1 MAWTYDSTS
10 RVLTH
15 TGTDLEGAMC
25 LSDCPPNMAVIVA
38 CADRADELRV
48 RVLAAPDSKTGWEM
62 GVKNGDKTKIAIRK
76 VEFAVEAA
84 VSVEAAHNIAADG
97 QPYTLECLV
106 QQTTLVARIVNS
118 AGAVTQ
124 ISHDI
129 AGDDL
134 LTFKRFGVFTAIADA
149 VALSVQRC
157 ELVAQQSTRREIL
170 AVVCGGR
177 LYVSM
182 DGTSL
187 AEVPGRVADA
197 TGTASCDSYAGKLYI
212 VGGGLANV
220 FDPVTMTITAWS
232 DTNHPTYTLP
242 GATSAGTTTAVGCV
256 VHRGRV
262 FLWTADGDELYY
274 SEFDNPNNWQ
284 VGAAGVGAEGPG
296 VDPVDD
302 VIVGLRSMPN
312 GSLLIGCR
320 KSIKVRLGDPL
331 LGAIDTPTLIHEV
344 GLSGPN
350 AIASISEGRGVL
362 HSPSGLYLLPAEG
375 GAVPLMAGVLTL
387 DVANGGIQLANA
399 DDYIVS
405 LARDP
410 QRHRLVLSLTSRAT
424 TGDSRTFIYEERA
437 GGYAPGAAGM
447 FPQTFQA
454 NGNPTAMAVWGNKLV
469 MGTRDGYLCVF
480 EDGTVTDYR
489 SSTITGRMPLSLKA
503 QNTPSGD
510 TIMSAPM
517 VKVSPAS
524 GTLTFRIYA
533 GADAESVY
541 DSEYRRR
548 CFTGTLTNKSAAFL
562 CTVRGPALVAELQ
575 GTNLWEFEQAECEIS
590 YGQTFSRGGWK
601 VKATPPLASN
611 APRVPA
617 AGGSGP
623 GSGPGGTG
631 GTGGSGG
638 SGPGSGSSE
647 VGSDPASAPITPW
660 TPIDGGSVD

>member
-1 MAWTYDSTS
+1 MPWTYDATS
-10 RVLTH
+10 RVATH
-15 TGTDLEGAMC
+15 SGTDLEGLMC
-25 LSDCPPNMAVIVA
+25 LTDAPPNMAVIVA
-38 CADRADELRV
+38 CADRADEIRV
-48 RVLAAPDSKTGWEM
+48 RVLASPDGKTGWEC
-62 GVKNGDKTKIAIRK
+62 GIKDGDKTMVAIRK
-76 VEFAVEAA
+76 VEFAVAAA
-84 VSVEAAHNIAADG
+84 VSVESAHNIAADG
-97 QPYTLECLV
+97 QPFTLEVLV
-106 QQTTLVARIVNS
+106 QQTTLVARVVNS

-134 LTFKRFGVFTAIADA
+134 LSFKKFGVFSAIADA
-149 VALSVQRC
+149 VALSIQRC

-170 AVVCGGR
+170 AAVCGGR
-177 LYVSM
+177 LYVSL

-197 TGTASCDSYAGKLYI
+197 TGTVSCDSYAGKLYI

-232 DTNHPTYTLP
+232 DTNHPTSTLP
-242 GATSAGTTTAVGCV
+242 GATTAGTTTAVGCV

-262 FLWTADGDELYY
+262 YLWTADGDELYY

-302 VIVGLRSMPN
+302 VIVGVRSMPN
-312 GSLLIGCR
+312 GTLLIGCR

-331 LGAIDTPTLIHEV
+331 LGAVDTPTLIHDV

-350 AIASISEGRGVL
+350 AIASLSGGRGII
-362 HSPSGLYLLPAEG
+362 HSPAGLYLLPAEG
-375 GAVPLMAGVLTL
+375 GAVPLMDGVLTL
-387 DVANGGIQLANA
+387 NVEDGGIQLANA
-399 DDYIVS
+399 DQYLVN

-410 QRHRLVLSLTSRAT
+410 QRHRLVLMLTSRAT
-424 TGDSRTFIYEERA
+424 TGDSRTFIYEERV
-437 GGYAPGAAGM
+437 GNYSPGAAGM

-454 NGNPTAMAVWGNKLV
+454 NGNPTAACVWGTKLV
-469 MGTRDGYLCVF
+469 MGTRDGYLTVF
-480 EDGTVTDYR
+480 DDTEVSDYN
-489 SSTITGRMPLSLKA
+489 SSEITGRMPLSLKA
-503 QNTPSGD
+503 ENAPSGD

-517 VKVSPAS
+517 VKVSPRS
-524 GTLTFRIYA
+524 GTLTFRVYA

-541 DSEYRRR
+541 DSDYRSRR
-548 CFTGTLTNKSAAFL
+548 FTGTVSRTSAPFL
-562 CTVRGPALVAELQ
+562 CTVRGPALVAELE
-575 GTNLWEFEQAECEIS
+575 GADLWEFEQAECEIS

-601 VKATPPLASN
+601 IKGTPPLASN
-611 APRVPA
+611 APRAAA

-623 GSGPGGTG
+623 GSGPGGSG
-631 GTGGSGG
+631 GTGGSG

-647 VGSDPASAPITPW
+647 AGTDPASAPLPSW
-660 TPIDGGSVD
+660 TPIDGGSID